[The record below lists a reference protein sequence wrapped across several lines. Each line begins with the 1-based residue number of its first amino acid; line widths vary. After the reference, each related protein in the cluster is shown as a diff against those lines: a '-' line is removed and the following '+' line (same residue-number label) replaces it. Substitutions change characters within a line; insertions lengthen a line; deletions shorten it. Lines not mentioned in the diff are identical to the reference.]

1 MLRFANISVC
11 EQGVCRRVEAEKEAN
26 ANREADAKAAAE
38 HAMAA
43 STDAYPAQGDANA
56 MAEAD
61 TEAKANEEA
70 DAKATAEQLSTAYID
85 ALLET
90 AKAAAEA
97 AAEAEEAKAKEEAE
111 AWTREAKSEADAWEK
126 EEGVELNK
134 KILDSIAQEK
144 KKKRCIL
151 WRHDDADPSQAQD
164 RHHPERVL
172 QWQTW
177 CGQHKA

>member
-1 MLRFANISVC
+1 MFRFADISVC
-11 EQGVCRRVEAEKEAN
+11 EQGVARRVEAEKEAN

-38 HAMAA
+38 HAIAA

-61 TEAKANEEA
+61 IEAKANEEA
-70 DAKATAEQLSTAYID
+70 DAKATAEQPNTACID

-111 AWTREAKSEADAWEK
+111 AWIREAKAAADALEK
-126 EEGVELNK
+126 EEGVELSK
-134 KILDSIAQEK
+134 QILDSIFQHQN
-144 KKKRCIL
+144 KRCIGL
-151 WRHDDADPSQAQD
+151 CHDDADPSQAQD
-164 RHHPERVL
+164 RNDAERKL
-172 QWQTW
+172 QCRAWF
-177 CGQHKA
+177 GLHEAS